1 ICARVSHANVV
12 PTLDV
17 IETPDELALV
27 MEYVH
32 GASLETLLDLAIA
45 RGEPVPLNV
54 AAGLMLGVL
63 HGLSA
68 AHEVRN
74 DAGEPLGIVHRDV
87 SPQNILVGV
96 DGIPRVLDFGIAKAR
111 GRLRTTPSGE
121 IKGKLLYM
129 APEQLR
135 SGEIDLRVDLYG
147 TACVL
152 WEVLTGRTLFA
163 AANES
168 AIIHRVL
175 YDVVAPPS
183 QLRAGVGP
191 GLDAVV
197 LRGLA
202 RDPAERFDS
211 AQAMIGALESELR
224 AASQSEVRAWV
235 NGLAGDQLR
244 ARADWLKELQGTAE
258 RRLGAGAATEASGVV
273 TQLDLSAEANPA
285 DPSSWRS
292 VGEATRVRARKTGP
306 WLWWTLAGL
315 ALLGT
320 LIGLLWPRSEPKLVQ
335 PPSTPGA
342 DPAQTAA
349 VPAPPGAQVGE
360 PVMALDAAATEDW
373 KAPEPAPPS
382 TPTPEERASKPA
394 GARPASKPKRDCRE
408 PYVIDAMGVKRWK
421 RECL

>member
-1 ICARVSHANVV
+1 V

-32 GASLETLLDLAIA
+32 GASLEALLDLALA

-54 AAGLMLGVL
+54 AAALVLGVL

-74 DAGEPLGIVHRDV
+74 DAGELLGIVHRDV

-96 DGIPRVLDFGIAKAR
+96 DGLPRVLDFGIAKAR

-152 WEVLTGRTLFA
+152 WEVLAGRTLFA
-163 AANES
+163 AASES

-175 YDVVAPPS
+175 YDEVPPPS
-183 QLRAGVGP
+183 RYREAVGP

-202 RDPAERFDS
+202 REPNERFES
-211 AQAMIGALESELR
+211 AQAMIAALESELR

-235 NGLAGDQLR
+235 NSLAGDQLR
-244 ARADWLKELQGTAE
+244 ARADWLKELQGSAE
-258 RRLGAGAATEASGVV
+258 RRLGAGPTSETSGVV
-273 TQLDLSAEANPA
+273 TQLDLSTQANPA

-292 VGEATRVRARKTGP
+292 VGEATRVRARKPGP
-306 WLWWTLAGL
+306 WLWWTLAAAAL
-315 ALLGT
+315 AAA
-320 LIGLLWPRSEPKLVQ
+320 LIWLWPRSPEPVL
-335 PPSTPGA
+335 PPSTPRSEQA
-342 DPAQTAA
+342 PAAHETAS
-349 VPAPPGAQVGE
+349 PGGQVRE
-360 PVMALDAAATEDW
+360 PVMALDAATEDW
-373 KAPEPAPPS
+373 KAAEPS
-382 TPTPEERASKPA
+382 TLKPAERAGKPPVT
-394 GARPASKPKRDCRE
+394 RPAAKPKRDCRE